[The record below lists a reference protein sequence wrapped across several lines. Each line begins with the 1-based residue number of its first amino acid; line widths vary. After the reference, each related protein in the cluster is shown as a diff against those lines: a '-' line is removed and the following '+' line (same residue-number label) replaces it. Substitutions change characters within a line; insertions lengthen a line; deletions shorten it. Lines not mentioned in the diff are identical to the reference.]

1 MEYLL
6 FIQISIVAGASAAF
20 VRYSSAILIIPIL
33 ILVWNV
39 EPAAALSAGLITDVF
54 FLLFRLYPQ
63 IIKKT
68 IDYPLSSKLSVT
80 AVPAAVLGAWVACL
94 IPGNLLN
101 ILLGTGLVAVAFSY
115 LNMISRKKIEELD
128 QLISNKYGASL
139 YETQITKS
147 DGHYF
152 RYSAS
157 HLIKARLLFVLGG
170 FFTGMLS
177 LNLGKYGKYV
187 LLRKSEVS
195 SEVSASV
202 ATLIHLTIAVVAA
215 ITCIFMLYHSESTIN
230 FDIFTIVLYAVPG
243 AVLGR
248 HLSLKVSTKTFFLY
262 TNRMVPALLVVLAI
276 LLFGK
281 VITS

>member
-1 MEYLL
+1 MDYFL
-6 FIQISIVAGASAAF
+6 FLQISIIAGASAAF
-20 VRYSSAILIIPIL
+20 VRYSSAVLVIPIL
-33 ILVWNV
+33 VLLWNV
-39 EPAAALSAGLITDVF
+39 EPAAALGAGLITDVF

-80 AVPAAVLGAWVACL
+80 AVPAAVFGAWVACL

-139 YETQITKS
+139 YETQITKA
-147 DGHYF
+147 DGYYF

-157 HLIKARLLFVLGG
+157 NLNKARLLFVLAG
-170 FFTGMLS
+170 FLTGILS
-177 LNLGKYGKYV
+177 LGLGKYGKYI
-187 LLRKSEVS
+187 LLRKSEVP
-195 SEVSASV
+195 SEVSAAI
-202 ATLIHLTIAVVAA
+202 ATLIHLVAALAAA
-215 ITCIFMLYHSESTIN
+215 ITCIFMFYRGEATMN
-230 FDIFTIVLYAVPG
+230 FDIWTIVLYAVPG
-243 AVLGR
+243 AILGR
-248 HLSLKVSTKTFFLY
+248 YLSLKVSFETFFLY
-262 TNRMVPALLVVLAI
+262 TNRMVPALLVVLSI